1 MADQTTWIK
10 IDRNILRWGWYKDNN
25 TKALFIHLLLM
36 ANIKPNMFMG
46 VQIGR
51 GELATSYKS
60 LSEQTGLT
68 YKQVRTALEHLK
80 WTGEAA
86 VKKHPKFSV
95 ISIVNYDLY
104 QSQPANRTAIN
115 RQSSGN
121 QSATIKEYKNGKN
134 GKNIYTRAR
143 ENTVDSAWEDELNV
157 PPGLRSRF
165 PTKQDYLNWRDGV
178 PDEV

>member
-60 LSEQTGLT
+60 LSEQTGMSV
-68 YKQVRTALEHLK
+68 QNVRTALNHLK
-80 WTGEAA
+80 LTGEITSSQ
-86 VKKHPKFSV
+86 HSKFSV

-104 QSQPANRTAIN
+104 QSQLTSN
-115 RQSSGN
+115 
-121 QSATIKEYKNGKN
+121 
-134 GKNIYTRAR
+134 
-143 ENTVDSAWEDELNV
+143 
-157 PPGLRSRF
+157 
-165 PTKQDYLNWRDGV
+165 
-178 PDEV
+178 